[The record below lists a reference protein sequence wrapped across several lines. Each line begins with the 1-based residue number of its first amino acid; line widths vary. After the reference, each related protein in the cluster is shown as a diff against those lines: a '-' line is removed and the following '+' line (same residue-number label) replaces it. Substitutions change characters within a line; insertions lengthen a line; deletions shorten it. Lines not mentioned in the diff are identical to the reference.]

1 MSQRKLFAIVGC
13 SKIKA
18 EVKKLDQFGDA
29 WIEAQDLYTSDLFKK
44 RRSHVES
51 RGLVWF
57 IASAK
62 SGLVNPTTPLRPY
75 EKTIDDLAP
84 IDVAGWHVT
93 VVNQLIDALYY
104 DHDIRDLK
112 EVAIE
117 LHAGAKYIEPL
128 DKILEMFGAQVI
140 KPVAGMGIGQQLA
153 YYSGVACV
161 EG

>member
-1 MSQRKLFAIVGC
+1 MSSRKLFAIVGC

-18 EVKKLDQFGDA
+18 EVKRIGQHGDA

-44 RRSHVES
+44 RRAHVES

-62 SGLVNPTTPLRPY
+62 SGLVTPTTPLRPY
-75 EKTIDDLAP
+75 DRTMEDLAP
-84 IDVAGWHVT
+84 IDVAAWHVT
-93 VVNQLIDALYY
+93 VVNQLIDSLYY
-104 DHDIRDLK
+104 DHNIRDFK

-117 LHAGAKYIEPL
+117 LHAGSRYIEPL
-128 DKILEMFGAQVI
+128 DKILEMFGAEVI

-153 YYSGVACV
+153 YYSEAVHV
-161 EG
+161 